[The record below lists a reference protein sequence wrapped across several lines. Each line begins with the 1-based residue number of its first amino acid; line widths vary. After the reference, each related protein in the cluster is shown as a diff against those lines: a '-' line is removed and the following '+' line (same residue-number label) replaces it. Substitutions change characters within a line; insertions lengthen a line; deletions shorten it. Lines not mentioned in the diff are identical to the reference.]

1 MISTKTEYVPDFD
14 EPSISLRELHAMLG
28 EVNTLADLRTAR
40 RFLALIVDQGL
51 DPQEAWKAMGLDR
64 KHGPY
69 DPDDAKPVSRLFR
82 GRARGL
88 FDR

>member
-1 MISTKTEYVPDFD
+1 MIATDYNPAAD
-14 EPSISLRELHAMLG
+14 EPSLSVRELREMLA

-51 DPQEAWKAMGLDR
+51 DPQEAWGAMGLDR
-64 KHGPY
+64 SHGPFN
-69 DPDDAKPVSRLFR
+69 PDDAKPVSRLFR